1 MPKGI
6 ESWNI
11 IALDYTS
18 RYDPPEKLHIIELLR
33 EDKLDRLNGFLIK
46 YQNLKV
52 KGLCFYQEVILLITH
67 FSF

>member
-18 RYDPPEKLHIIELLR
+18 RYDPPEKLHIIELLC